1 LSKQRITKQD
11 VEHIAWLARIE
22 LTEEEKELFTKQFNE
37 ILQYFSKLDEIDT
50 DGVPPT
56 YHVIEV
62 SNVFRDDEVQESLN
76 QEEALRNAKR
86 KEKGFFKAPRIL

>member
-1 LSKQRITKQD
+1 MSKQRITKQD